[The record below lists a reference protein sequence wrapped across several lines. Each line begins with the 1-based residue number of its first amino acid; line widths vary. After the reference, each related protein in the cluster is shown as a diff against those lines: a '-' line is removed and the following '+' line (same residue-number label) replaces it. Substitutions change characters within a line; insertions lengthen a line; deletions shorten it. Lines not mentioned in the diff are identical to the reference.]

1 MTWENARMSPP
12 GVSINYDLYY
22 ANFPGEGA
30 LPYKPGGRCL
40 TKRVTFPHELPHPI
54 TLQRIDQVSD
64 PQKGKW
70 E

>member
-1 MTWENARMSPP
+1 MSPP

-22 ANFPGEGA
+22 ADFPGEGA
-30 LPYKPGGRCL
+30 LAYNSWWQLPYQESD
-40 TKRVTFPHELPHPI
+40 FPHELPHPI